1 MRSLIEAS
9 CSELSDLYRTG
20 AARPSEVLDAVLDEI
35 ERLNP
40 AINAFRVVAADCARV
55 EAEASDRRWQKG
67 APLSAL
73 DGVPVSIKDIILT
86 RGISTLRGSRTVD
99 PAQAWD
105 IDAPSV
111 ARLREAG
118 CVLLGKTNTP
128 EFGCKGSTDSYLMGV
143 TRNPYDLSKT
153 SGGSSGGAAAAVA
166 ARLGPLALGTDGAGS
181 IRIPSAFCGVAGLK
195 ASFGRIPAWPASPF
209 GTLAHIGPHARSLR
223 DLAMALNVLSRDD
236 VRDWFALASVDCDYT
251 RNLEQSVVGLR
262 VAFSPAL
269 GYATVDPAI
278 AAATAR
284 AAMLLEEMGAHVELC
299 DPGFEDPMELICA
312 LWFAGSA
319 TVVAGLTPE
328 QQKLIDPML
337 AWQAEQGAKF
347 SAVDITRINGRRA
360 DLGRHMRQFHQN
372 HDVLL
377 TPTVAVT
384 AMSCEVTGSTA
395 SFEPKNFLGWTP
407 FSYPFNLTQQPALS
421 LPAGLAPDGLPMG
434 VQLVAPM
441 YADAL
446 LLKVGYALE
455 GALGPM
461 PAPAVRVATSSKDSI
476 TYAQSP

>member
-1 MRSLIEAS
+1 
-9 CSELSDLYRTG
+9 
-20 AARPSEVLDAVLDEI
+20 
-35 ERLNP
+35 
-40 AINAFRVVAADCARV
+40 
-55 EAEASDRRWQKG
+55 
-67 APLSAL
+67 
-73 DGVPVSIKDIILT
+73 
-86 RGISTLRGSRTVD
+86 
-99 PAQAWD
+99 
-105 IDAPSV
+105 
-111 ARLREAG
+111 
-118 CVLLGKTNTP
+118 
-128 EFGCKGSTDSYLMGV
+128 
-143 TRNPYDLSKT
+143 
-153 SGGSSGGAAAAVA
+153 
-166 ARLGPLALGTDGAGS
+166 
-181 IRIPSAFCGVAGLK
+181 
-195 ASFGRIPAWPASPF
+195 
-209 GTLAHIGPHARSLR
+209 
-223 DLAMALNVLSRDD
+223 
-236 VRDWFALASVDCDYT
+236 
-251 RNLEQSVVGLR
+251 
-262 VAFSPAL
+262 
-269 GYATVDPAI
+269 
-278 AAATAR
+278 
-284 AAMLLEEMGAHVELC
+284 
-299 DPGFEDPMELICA
+299 
-312 LWFAGSA
+312 
-319 TVVAGLTPE
+319 
-328 QQKLIDPML
+328 ML